1 MWWAEHVALMGKS
14 RKVCKVLA
22 GNPEERENLEDRG
35 VDGRM

>member
-1 MWWAEHVALMGKS
+1 MGEL

-22 GNPEERENLEDRG
+22 GNPEETEKLEDRG